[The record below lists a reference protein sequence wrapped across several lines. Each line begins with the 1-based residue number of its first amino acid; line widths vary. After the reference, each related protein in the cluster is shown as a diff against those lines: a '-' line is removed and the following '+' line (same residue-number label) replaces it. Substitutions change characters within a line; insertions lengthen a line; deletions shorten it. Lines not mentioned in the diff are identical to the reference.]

1 MRAQDGAAELPDIRY
16 NEANKE
22 MWEHAEGVR
31 GRGKYLVPSSVQL
44 MNWEDFGSL
53 IILRTYVTQVSK

>member
-1 MRAQDGAAELPDIRY
+1 MRAQDGAAELADVGY
-16 NEANKE
+16 NEANE
-22 MWEHAEGVR
+22 EVWEHGATVR

-53 IILRTYVTQVSK
+53 IILQTYVIQVSE

>member
-16 NEANKE
+16 NEADKE

-44 MNWEDFGSL
+44 MN
-53 IILRTYVTQVSK
+53 